1 MGKEERIEEI
11 WENLQ
16 HEEFKKLSKQ
26 HPNMPM
32 TTLHQWSCD
41 YAQKNYVAVYDA
53 EIYGKYLDM
62 YGCTPL
68 DMEDMLHEDMPC
80 MLAMSILSDAQHV
93 MSYDQEQAR
102 QFINRAKYVIRH
114 IKSDSGLVTT
124 PTTNTN
130 IQTN

>member
-1 MGKEERIEEI
+1 MEEI

-26 HPNMPM
+26 HPSMPM

-53 EIYGKYLDM
+53 EIYGKYLAM
-62 YGCTPL
+62 YGCTQL
-68 DMEDMLHEDMPC
+68 DMEDMLDEDMPC

-93 MSYDQEQAR
+93 MLYDKEQAR

-114 IKSDSGLVTT
+114 MNRPTLDTLT
-124 PTTNTN
+124 PTTTN
-130 IQTN
+130 